1 MGTEQ
6 QQEFDSEKQTTKQR
20 REFENMNDE
29 ALKEA
34 DKRAKEKAEKH
45 FGEYHDRPKYGG
57 MVYGNSAKQWER
69 PYDLDRPRRLDSS
82 FHIGGKPFVGY
93 GNYEQGGEKK
103 EEITYT
109 WDKPKVKDLEA
120 DYKPG
125 RFKHLDEAIKNT
137 RKK

>member
-1 MGTEQ
+1 MKILNSLQGKYQ
-6 QQEFDSEKQTTKQR
+6 NDSQR
-20 REFENMNDE
+20 REFEAMNEE

-34 DKRAKEKAEKH
+34 DKRAKEKAEKP
-45 FGEYHDRPKYGG
+45 FGEYHGRPKYGG
-57 MVYGNSAKQWER
+57 MVYGSSAPQWER
-69 PYDLDRPRRLDSS
+69 PYDLDRPPRPDSS

>member
-1 MGTEQ
+1 MKILNSLQGKYQ
-6 QQEFDSEKQTTKQR
+6 NDAQR
-20 REFENMNDE
+20 REFEAMNEE

-34 DKRAKEKAEKH
+34 DKRAKEKAEKP

-57 MVYGNSAKQWER
+57 MIYGSSASQWER
-69 PYDLDRPRRLDSS
+69 PYDLDHPRRPDSS
-82 FHIGGKPFVGY
+82 FHTGGKPYGDQVGY
-93 GNYEQGGEKK
+93 GMDK

-109 WDKPKVKDLEA
+109 WDEPKVKDSEA

-125 RFKHLDEAIKNT
+125 RFKHLDEAIRNT

>member
-1 MGTEQ
+1 MKILNSLQGKYQ
-6 QQEFDSEKQTTKQR
+6 NDAQR
-20 REFENMNDE
+20 REFEAMNEE

-34 DKRAKEKAEKH
+34 DKRAKEKAEKSL
-45 FGEYHDRPKYGG
+45 GDYNNRPKYGG
-57 MVYGNSAKQWER
+57 MVRGYSGPQWER
-69 PYDLDRPRRLDSS
+69 PYDFDRPRRPDSS

-109 WDKPKVKDLEA
+109 WDEPKVIDPEA

-125 RFKHLDEAIKNT
+125 RFKHLVEAIKNT